1 VDFLQARRRQERAG
15 NAQMYTR
22 QRMTYSFK
30 PQCHHG
36 YADQSLVCKIEF
48 DDNPPI
54 LDLALAHTIERRRE
68 VGCSCHIPAV
78 KFIVVV

>member
-1 VDFLQARRRQERAG
+1 
-15 NAQMYTR
+15 MYPGR
-22 QRMTYSFK
+22 IG
-30 PQCHHG
+30 G

>member
-1 VDFLQARRRQERAG
+1 MTSNNKRQHRHRFAK
-15 NAQMYTR
+15 MYPGR
-22 QRMTYSFK
+22 IG
-30 PQCHHG
+30 G